1 MIFKQFAVNFF
12 IVTAL
17 SSSSW
22 VYRGKFGRAVS
33 AQEHEHVQIHL
44 SKEEA
49 SSVLVD
55 SRDLLD
61 PDSDPLA
68 GMNDGT
74 GKFGRAVS
82 AQEHD
87 GVRIHLSKEE
97 ASSVLVDGRDLLD
110 PDSDPLAGMNDGT
123 GIRKLSKSSK
133 NMPATTPVSTHR
145 PTFNPSPPP
154 TPPSP
159 VDPADDVFIPA
170 APLDTFKSVRTNET
184 VKTKTYHH
192 SAANFSMQFKI

>member
-33 AQEHEHVQIHL
+33 AQEHEHVRIHL

-49 SSVLVD
+49 SSILEDGRD
-55 SRDLLD
+55 SLD

-74 GKFGRAVS
+74 DV
-82 AQEHD
+82 
-87 GVRIHLSKEE
+87 
-97 ASSVLVDGRDLLD
+97 
-110 PDSDPLAGMNDGT
+110 
-123 GIRKLSKSSK
+123 RKLSKKGKGSK
-133 NMPATTPVSTHR
+133 NMPAPIPPVPDTSTEDDEDDPVSVTLR
-145 PTFNPSPPP
+145 NYFLVLFPNWFI
-154 TPPSP
+154 
-159 VDPADDVFIPA
+159 VF
-170 APLDTFKSVRTNET
+170 
-184 VKTKTYHH
+184 
-192 SAANFSMQFKI
+192 